1 MSAFVKEDGI
11 IISMKGD
18 NIEEEQGTG
27 IILSIMLPAQ
37 LLPEQIQNDILIMQQ
52 QRNNRP
58 DT

>member
-1 MSAFVKEDGI
+1 MYGKKTQ
-11 IISMKGD
+11 IS
-18 NIEEEQGTG
+18 EQATG

-58 DT
+58 NT